1 MPLLQMQA
9 AHGRG
14 KGRHAHRGS
23 RIKCQIM
30 LDAQANAQARN
41 LEEGQKIFRRLE
53 QELSFREAE
62 REPTCKV
69 QENDAEE

>member
-1 MPLLQMQA
+1 
-9 AHGRG
+9 
-14 KGRHAHRGS
+14 
-23 RIKCQIM
+23 M

-41 LEEGQKIFRRLE
+41 IEEGQRIFRRLE